1 MESTFSFNRKS
12 CDGAGVS
19 LCKGF
24 LLAAVS
30 ASKEVQDEMNELIA
44 SGYITATY
52 DDNMKPDGFQLSYKG
67 SSALATIIADSDKEA
82 KPDECYETL
91 AKELKDIYPKGKKPG
106 TNYYWA
112 DAVPII
118 VKRLKIFFKKYGN
131 DFNYEDIVKATQ
143 AYVSSFN
150 GAYGYMKLLK
160 YFIFKEKKD
169 ADGECNSESELL
181 NYLEKKDEVSQDKDW
196 DADLR

>member
-30 ASKEVQDEMNELIA
+30 ASEEVQDEMNELIA
-44 SGYITATY
+44 TGYVTATY

-91 AKELKDIYPKGKKPG
+91 AKELKDIYPKGKKPRTG
-106 TNYYWA
+106 CG
-112 DAVPII
+112 DAGGV
-118 VKRLKIFFKKYGN
+118 RQ
-131 DFNYEDIVKATQ
+131 Q
-143 AYVSSFN
+143 AVGLDRPAGRTLPGRVS
-150 GAYGYMKLLK
+150 
-160 YFIFKEKKD
+160 
-169 ADGECNSESELL
+169 
-181 NYLEKKDEVSQDKDW
+181 
-196 DADLR
+196 

>member
-1 MESTFSFNRKS
+1 
-12 CDGAGVS
+12 
-19 LCKGF
+19 
-24 LLAAVS
+24 
-30 ASKEVQDEMNELIA
+30 MNQ
-44 SGYITATY
+44 
-52 DDNMKPDGFQLSYKG
+52 P
-67 SSALATIIADSDKEA
+67 
-82 KPDECYETL
+82 
-91 AKELKDIYPKGKKPG
+91 
-106 TNYYWA
+106 
-112 DAVPII
+112 
-118 VKRLKIFFKKYGN
+118 
-131 DFNYEDIVKATQ
+131 NYEDIVKATQ